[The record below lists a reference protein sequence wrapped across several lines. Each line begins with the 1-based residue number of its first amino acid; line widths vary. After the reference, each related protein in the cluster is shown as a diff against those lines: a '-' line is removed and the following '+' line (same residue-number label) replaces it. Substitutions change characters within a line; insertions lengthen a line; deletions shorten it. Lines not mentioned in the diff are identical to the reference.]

1 MLRQRVLTAMVL
13 VAVLLGVM
21 LGLPPIATIWL
32 VTVLILIGAWEWAAF
47 IGNGSAPARATF
59 TVTVA
64 ALLIGSLYGYA
75 NYPGFVRGAMTLA
88 MVWWLAAFVW
98 ICLAPTRVTPRA
110 AAVAGVLALVPC
122 WLALVYITFT
132 TNSTYW
138 VLFTLALVWAAD
150 TGAFFAGRWLGRV
163 PLAPRVSP
171 KKTWEGVLG
180 GVFTSGLVA
189 WLAATY
195 LPEYLAVGAVWPFVT
210 TCIAVAA
217 LSIVGDLTESM
228 LKRAVG
234 LKDSGSVFPGHGGML
249 DRIDSVTAAAPAL
262 VFALLALEAIP

>member
-122 WLALVYITFT
+122 WLALVYVTV
-132 TNSTYW
+132 STQSTHW

-171 KKTWEGVLG
+171 KKTWEGVIG
-180 GVFTSGLVA
+180 GVLLAGFVA
-189 WLAATY
+189 WAAAHWL
-195 LPEYLAVGAVWPFVT
+195 LPVKNLWPFVM
-210 TCIAVAA
+210 TCVAVAA

-228 LKRAVG
+228 LKRAAG
-234 LKDSGSVFPGHGGML
+234 LKDSGSLFPGHGGML

-262 VFALLALEAIP
+262 VFALLGLGVIP

>member
-1 MLRQRVLTAMVL
+1 MVL

-47 IGNGSAPARATF
+47 IGNASAPARAGF
-59 TVTVA
+59 TVAVA
-64 ALLIGSLYGYA
+64 ALLIACLYLQSVQ
-75 NYPGFVRGAMTLA
+75 PQFVHVALLA
-88 MVWWLAAFVW
+88 TMLWWIAAFFWV
-98 ICLAPTRVTPRA
+98 CLAPARVHPLSA
-110 AAVAGVLALVPC
+110 AAAGILSLVPC

-132 TNSTYW
+132 TNSAYW

-171 KKTWEGVLG
+171 KKTWEGVFG
-180 GVFTSGLVA
+180 GMLAGAIVS
-189 WLAATY
+189 WLAARY
-195 LPEYLAVGAVWPFVT
+195 VFAVEVWPFVAT
-210 TCIAVAA
+210 SVAVAA
-217 LSIVGDLTESM
+217 ISIVGDLTESM

-262 VFALLALEAIP
+262 AFALISLRVIP